1 MAEPGGSQLQM
12 MLVQQ
17 AGPGALPLSIL
28 SPAEFLPF
36 IRDVE
41 QLAVA
46 EKLAPVLV
54 YWSRRSA
61 AWLLPTGPR
70 FKELMRDAFC
80 VSIFSEDRQDTP
92 DEWCFLIE
100 SRGLCLILYAQQ
112 ALESPQGEKYQ
123 CSGSMNAQI
132 VRSAFNR
139 LLPAWQAI
147 ELGESNR
154 LEDARVNL
162 GPCGSANHFVDKIR
176 NLWPVVK
183 SPIQQNLILK
193 PQEIPQQPPIIV
205 DHGKVSP
212 IALEAS
218 SFPGGAV
225 VAPPRP
231 LPAQQPGASPIA
243 PTAPSAVP
251 GLGPGDSGGND
262 PIKAQQVR
270 TQPLPKPS
278 AFELP
283 KPKQLKDQD
292 YLNTAESE
300 FETTGDLT
308 EKLAGVIGPDGQT
321 IPPRPSA
328 LRGL

>member
-100 SRGLCLILYAQQ
+100 SRGLCLIL
-112 ALESPQGEKYQ
+112 
-123 CSGSMNAQI
+123 
-132 VRSAFNR
+132 
-139 LLPAWQAI
+139 
-147 ELGESNR
+147 
-154 LEDARVNL
+154 
-162 GPCGSANHFVDKIR
+162 
-176 NLWPVVK
+176 
-183 SPIQQNLILK
+183 
-193 PQEIPQQPPIIV
+193 
-205 DHGKVSP
+205 
-212 IALEAS
+212 
-218 SFPGGAV
+218 
-225 VAPPRP
+225 
-231 LPAQQPGASPIA
+231 
-243 PTAPSAVP
+243 
-251 GLGPGDSGGND
+251 
-262 PIKAQQVR
+262 
-270 TQPLPKPS
+270 
-278 AFELP
+278 
-283 KPKQLKDQD
+283 
-292 YLNTAESE
+292 
-300 FETTGDLT
+300 
-308 EKLAGVIGPDGQT
+308 
-321 IPPRPSA
+321 
-328 LRGL
+328 